1 MTDSQAQPDPV
12 TSAFPDGAETS
23 PQSGVLEQE
32 GPAWPDDAA
41 EGGEERGD
49 GDGRDPGEDRPP
61 DPAAEEPA
69 HHEVATLVGATV
81 ATRGQLPAARVLR
94 DSFLQNHPGAGFV
107 LLLLDWPESVSE
119 RDRGVLTPVDI
130 GVDRTEFARLALA
143 RTAEQLRATLRPQ
156 LLAQLLR
163 SGSTVLS
170 LEPSVQVFGSFEQ
183 LTADLTPR
191 TPVAL
196 VPRVLRPLRID
207 GFRPS
212 AADLAEQGTF
222 DPGMFAV
229 APGAEEFLQSWTE
242 HVRVDPVAT
251 GTFLD
256 GAPALVDHRVVRD
269 PGVGLSAWNATQRE
283 LTPADGGHAVDGEPL
298 RSIHFEGFQ
307 PLRPWL
313 LSTSYADR
321 PRVLLSEHPE
331 LARLCA
337 VYRNALVDAGYTEQ
351 EQHRF
356 DALPDGALVPEPLR
370 REYAAAW
377 AAGDPPVSPF
387 EPATADR
394 QPVDEFLEWACAPVD
409 ERQRAA
415 GGSRWTAAAWSG
427 DPVLRRDFPDPFGA
441 DAEAFHEWC
450 VGVGIAS
457 ARVPAA
463 AVRQRE
469 SRGSLVDQLGV
480 AVLGSGRLAD
490 LVRAAVRSSGLP
502 TADSPHYPVV
512 LRCDSDA
519 PVPAGRHLIDVRP
532 DARAPAEAAETW
544 VLSETSRHAVRLAGG
559 STGSVARVLTLPV
572 PDEGQVLL
580 STRKGVRA
588 RYGFSDEF
596 VVGTGADHADE
607 RQGNVLGVVSAF
619 LTAFPDR
626 QDVRLLVGVGGSD
639 VDPEAAE
646 RLRLATAS
654 DPRIVLVEDGT
665 ERADLFRAVD
675 CAVSLHRAEGTGGD
689 RYALDLLEVA
699 GHGVPVLASDHGAV
713 AELLGSAGA
722 VLVPCHGAGEPDVEA
737 AARSLREAA
746 DDPEDT
752 ADFGLRARE
761 HLLSQHSAH
770 GAGEQLR
777 ERVEHAYRDW
787 RAKWSQDRHGHREDP
802 LHPLL
807 VARHALHR
815 APDVGMNTRNAMT
828 PALRKAVLKAVSHYD
843 EHIRDVLR
851 SVVDGIERT
860 ASELLRRQYEV
871 DGGGDFESVRTEL
884 AQLEQRH
891 DELASQ
897 FTGADESLLRVRAE
911 LAEHQRRLREV
922 ESSAAPAEAGSSSAS
937 DEKVDV
943 VAQRVDELTGVVER
957 ALDRMSAVED
967 RLAEQADS
975 SRATDLESGLRSA
988 AYEASHALQRTDVL
1002 QRVLLREHERNTGS
1016 ADGTSSPVLCDA
1028 GLLRLPADDA
1038 MMLPWLSSHATWDAE
1053 VSALIDSLLEPDGIF
1068 LDVGSYVGYQSTRVL
1083 SRIGTSGAV
1092 VAVEPSERACELLRH
1107 NAEMNVPPGSAE
1119 NLTVVEAAAWDAH
1132 TQLVAE
1138 PSLAGG
1144 LAVRPDLG
1152 PEDSDEE
1159 PSPDAVAVRAVRL
1172 DRELEHMAKL
1182 EGQRLSVIHVDVGA
1196 CVHRVLGGLV
1206 RLLRRDRPSVV
1217 CSFTPSAITR
1227 LGADPAAALREFG
1240 TWGYD
1245 LVPVGRAEA
1254 VSPDELLAAVEA
1266 ASGTSTVKLWLRPR
1280 G

>member
-12 TSAFPDGAETS
+12 TSAFSDGAETS
-23 PQSGVLEQE
+23 PQSGVLEQD
-32 GPAWPDDAA
+32 GPARPGDSAG
-41 EGGEERGD
+41 GGEEHGDDGGQERGAD
-49 GDGRDPGEDRPP
+49 TPP
-61 DPAAEEPA
+61 ESAAEEPE

-107 LLLLDWPESVSE
+107 LLLLDWPESVAE

-130 GVDRTEFARLALA
+130 GVDRVEFARLALA
-143 RTAEQLRATLRPQ
+143 RTAEQLRATLRPR

-183 LTADLTPR
+183 ITADLTPQ

-212 AADLAEQGTF
+212 TADLAEQGTF

-229 APGAEEFLQSWTE
+229 APGAEQFLQSWMD
-242 HVRVDPVAT
+242 HVRAEPVAT

-283 LTPADGGHAVDGEPL
+283 LAPSDGGHAVDGEPL
-298 RSIHFEGFQ
+298 RSIHFDGFQ

-313 LSTSYADR
+313 LSASYADR

-337 VYRNALVDAGYTEQ
+337 IYRNALVDAGCTEQ

-356 DALPDGALVPEPLR
+356 DTLPDGAVVPEPLR
-370 REYAAAW
+370 REYGEAW

-394 QPVDEFLEWACAPVD
+394 QPVDEFLEWACAPAD

-480 AVLGSGRLAD
+480 AVLGSGRLAA

-512 LRCDSDA
+512 LRCDSRT
-519 PVPAGRHLIDVRP
+519 PVPAGRHLIDVRL
-532 DARAPAEAAETW
+532 DARASDDAAETW
-544 VLSETSRHAVRLAGG
+544 VLSETSRHAVRLASG

-596 VVGTGADHADE
+596 VVGTGVDHSDE
-607 RQGNVLGVVSAF
+607 RQANVLGVVSAF

-626 QDVRLLVGVGGSD
+626 QDVRLLVGVGGSGS
-639 VDPEAAE
+639 DPEAAE

-654 DPRIVLVEDGT
+654 DPRIVLVEDET

-675 CAVSLHRAEGTGGD
+675 CALSLHRAEGTGGD

-699 GHGVPVLASDHGAV
+699 AHGVPVLASDHGAV
-713 AELLGSAGA
+713 AELLGNAGA

-737 AARSLREAA
+737 AVRSLREAA
-746 DDPEDT
+746 EDPEGT

-761 HLLSQHSAH
+761 QLLSQHSAH
-770 GAGEQLR
+770 RAGEQLR

-787 RAKWSQDRHGHREDP
+787 RAKWSKDRHGHREDP

-828 PALRKAVLKAVSHYD
+828 PALRKAVLRALSHYD
-843 EHIRDVLR
+843 EHIRDVMR
-851 SVVDGIERT
+851 SLVDGVERT

-884 AQLEQRH
+884 AQLGQRH

-897 FTGADESLLRVRAE
+897 FTGADESLVRVRAE

-922 ESSAAPAEAGSSSAS
+922 ESTATAPAGGAPGAS
-937 DEKVDV
+937 DDKVD
-943 VAQRVDELTGVVER
+943 ALARRIDELTSVVER
-957 ALDRMSAVED
+957 TLDRLSAVED
-967 RLAEQADS
+967 QRAEDTIS
-975 SRATDLESGLRSA
+975 TDLEAGLRSA
-988 AYEASHALQRTDVL
+988 SYEASHALQRTDVL

-1068 LDVGSYVGYQSTRVL
+1068 LDVGSYIGYQSTRVL

-1119 NLTVVEAAAWDAH
+1119 GLTVVEAAAWDAH

-1152 PEDSDEE
+1152 PDESGQE

-1245 LVPVGRAEA
+1245 LVPVGRDGA
-1254 VSPDELLAAVEA
+1254 VSPDELLAAIEA
-1266 ASGTSTVKLWLRPR
+1266 AAGTNTVKLWLRPR

>member
-12 TSAFPDGAETS
+12 TSALPDGAESS
-23 PQSGVLEQE
+23 PQSGVLEQHE
-32 GPAWPDDAA
+32 PEWPDAA
-41 EGGEERGD
+41 
-49 GDGRDPGEDRPP
+49 DRAAPP
-61 DPAAEEPA
+61 ESSPEEPA
-69 HHEVATLVGATV
+69 RHEVATLVGATV

-107 LLLLDWPESVSE
+107 LLLLDWPESVAE

-130 GVDRTEFARLALA
+130 GVDRTEFARLAVA
-143 RTAEQLRATLRPQ
+143 RTAEQLRATLRPR

-170 LEPSVQVFGSFEQ
+170 LEPSVQVFDSFEQ
-183 LTADLTPR
+183 LAGELTPQA
-191 TPVAL
+191 PLAL

-212 AADLAEQGTF
+212 TADLAEQGTF

-229 APGAEEFLQSWTE
+229 GPGAEEFLQSWMD
-242 HVRVDPVAT
+242 HVHAEPVAT

-269 PGVGLSAWNATQRE
+269 PGIGLSAWNATQRE
-283 LTPADGGHAVDGEPL
+283 LAPFGGGHVVDGEPL
-298 RSIHFEGFQ
+298 RSIHFEGFE

-313 LSTSYADR
+313 LSASYADR

-337 VYRNALVDAGYTEQ
+337 VYRNALVDAGYTEEEQ
-351 EQHRF
+351 QHRF
-356 DALPDGALVPEPLR
+356 DALPDGAVLPRPLR

-377 AAGDPPVSPF
+377 EAGEPPVSPF
-387 EPATADR
+387 ESASGER
-394 QPVDEFLEWACAPVD
+394 HPVDDFLEWACAPAD

-415 GGSRWTAAAWSG
+415 GGSRWSAAAWSE

-450 VGVGIAS
+450 VGVGVAS

-469 SRGSLVDQLGV
+469 GRGALVDQLGV

-502 TADSPHYPVV
+502 TANSPHYPVV
-512 LRCDSDA
+512 LRCDSRA
-519 PVPAGRHLIDVRP
+519 PVPAGRHLIDVSP
-532 DARAPAEAAETW
+532 DARGPGEAAETW

-559 STGSVARVLTLPV
+559 SGGSVTRVLALPV

-588 RYGFSDEF
+588 RYGFSEEF
-596 VVGTGADHADE
+596 VVGAGVDHADE

-626 QDVRLLVGVGGSD
+626 EDVRLLIGVGGTGA
-639 VDPEAAE
+639 DPEAAE

-654 DPRIVLVEDGT
+654 DPRVVLVEDET

-689 RYALDLLEVA
+689 RYALELIEVA

-713 AELLGSAGA
+713 AELLGSAA
-722 VLVPCHGAGEPDVEA
+722 AMLVPCHGAGEPDVEA
-737 AARSLREAA
+737 AARTLREAA
-746 DDPEDT
+746 DDPEAT

-761 HLLSQHSAH
+761 HLLSQHTAQR
-770 GAGEQLR
+770 AGEQLR
-777 ERVEHAYRDW
+777 ERVEHAYRGW
-787 RAKWSQDRHGHREDP
+787 RAKWSQDQHGHREDP

-815 APDVGMNTRNAMT
+815 APDVGMGTRNAMT

-851 SVVDGIERT
+851 SLVDGVERT

-871 DGGGDFESVRTEL
+871 DGGGDFESLRGEL
-884 AQLEQRH
+884 AQLGQRH
-891 DELASQ
+891 DELAAQ
-897 FTGADESLLRVRAE
+897 FTGADESIVRVRAE
-911 LAEHQRRLREV
+911 LAEHQRRLREI
-922 ESSAAPAEAGSSSAS
+922 ESSAPAAASGAS
-937 DEKVDV
+937 DDRVTAL
-943 VAQRVDELTGVVER
+943 AQRIDELTAVVER
-957 ALDRMSAVED
+957 TLDRMSSLEQQ
-967 RLAEQADS
+967 QADS
-975 SRATDLESGLRSA
+975 TRPADLEAGLRSA
-988 AYEASHALQRTDVL
+988 SYEASHALQRTDVL

-1028 GLLRLPADDA
+1028 GLLRLPGDDA
-1038 MMLPWLSSHATWDAE
+1038 MMLPWLSSHATWDAD

-1068 LDVGSYVGYQSTRVL
+1068 LDVGSYIGYQSVRVL

-1119 NLTVVEAAAWDAH
+1119 SLTVVDAAAWDAH

-1138 PSLAGG
+1138 PALAGG
-1144 LAVRPDLG
+1144 LAVRPDVG
-1152 PEDSDEE
+1152 PGDSDEE
-1159 PSPDAVAVRAVRL
+1159 PSADAVAVRAVRL

-1217 CSFTPSAITR
+1217 CSFTPSAISQ
-1227 LGADPAAALREFG
+1227 LGAEPGAALREFG

-1245 LVPVGRAEA
+1245 LVPVGRQEA

-1266 ASGTSTVKLWLRPR
+1266 AGGTNTVKLWLRPR
-1280 G
+1280 D